1 MKKATQ
7 VVIGIALALVC
18 LTCGFLVGR
27 NSSPNVLNVSQ
38 PVQPQPASTAP
49 KSGKI
54 NINTASL
61 QELTLLPG
69 IGDATAQRII
79 DYRTAN
85 GPFKQAEDLINV
97 SGIGSQ
103 KLEDILKYITVGGS
117 L

>member
-7 VVIGIALALVC
+7 ALIGITLTLMC
-18 LTCGFLVGR
+18 FTCGFLVGR
-27 NSSPNVLNVSQ
+27 NSKPTILNVSQ
-38 PVQPQPASTAP
+38 PVQTQPATTAP
-49 KSGKI
+49 ESSKI

-69 IGDATAQRII
+69 IGNAVAQKII

-103 KLEDILKYITVGGS
+103 KLADILKYITVGGS